1 MLLLHSPLD
10 IVDGFVIDSL
20 HSIYLG
26 VTLHLLSYWFGV
38 KHNRQPYSIRSK
50 VFLFTYVYRYS
61 IVQQIQFHYLHIC
74 LNAMRSTSVQQQL
87 SLMLFVVCYFICR
100 KVITKYPAV
109 YICRL
114 SCVTKGYLQSSHQI
128 LSPGKQDLLVN
139 IVIGKVHVHCT
150 LLSSVGK
157 CVG

>member
-50 VFLFTYVYRYS
+50 VF
-61 IVQQIQFHYLHIC
+61 C
-74 LNAMRSTSVQQQL
+74 
-87 SLMLFVVCYFICR
+87 
-100 KVITKYPAV
+100 
-109 YICRL
+109 
-114 SCVTKGYLQSSHQI
+114 SHT
-128 LSPGKQDLLVN
+128 
-139 IVIGKVHVHCT
+139 CT
-150 LLSSVGK
+150 GTA
-157 CVG
+157 